1 MLECNCTIIP
11 SDFQTNSVKKWQD
24 CGLRT
29 TKTVNRGHD
38 SEKVYDGD
46 YDCYWNHDHEWA

>member
-1 MLECNCTIIP
+1 MLKCNGTIIP

-29 TKTVNRGHD
+29 AKSVNRGRD
-38 SEKVYDGD
+38 SEKLNDGK
-46 YDCYWNHDHEWA
+46 YDCYWNHDH